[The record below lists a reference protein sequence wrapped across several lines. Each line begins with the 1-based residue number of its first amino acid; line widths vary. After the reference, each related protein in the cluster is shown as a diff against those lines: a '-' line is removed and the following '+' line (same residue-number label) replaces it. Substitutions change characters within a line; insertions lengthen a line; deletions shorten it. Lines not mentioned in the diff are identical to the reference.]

1 MKQNYKQLLVEEVDG
16 ANCEALYQQTIKIT
30 LSTEDTL
37 VSTFCIYSFIDKTV
51 HVIIMGYV
59 NSIIKYYSC
68 LLYIYYHS
76 IILVSPSI
84 QQQFVDYSIEF
95 AISLSF
101 FNNRNNIAKDLFT
114 HLLPSYPQL
123 ALSNP
128 SYSALLQ
135 HLISYTS
142 MNSNLASL
150 VLSLLPFIHDLP
162 DYHLIMKYL
171 FYFIFSIDI

>member
-68 LLYIYYHS
+68 LL
-76 IILVSPSI
+76 
-84 QQQFVDYSIEF
+84 
-95 AISLSF
+95 
-101 FNNRNNIAKDLFT
+101 
-114 HLLPSYPQL
+114 
-123 ALSNP
+123 
-128 SYSALLQ
+128 
-135 HLISYTS
+135 
-142 MNSNLASL
+142 
-150 VLSLLPFIHDLP
+150 
-162 DYHLIMKYL
+162 
-171 FYFIFSIDI
+171 

>member
-1 MKQNYKQLLVEEVDG
+1 MLLLWDMLIQLLS
-16 ANCEALYQQTIKIT
+16 IT
-30 LSTEDTL
+30 
-37 VSTFCIYSFIDKTV
+37 
-51 HVIIMGYV
+51 HVYCK
-59 NSIIKYYSC
+59 SIIILS
-68 LLYIYYHS
+68 L
-76 IILVSPSI
+76 LVSPSL
-84 QQQFVDYSIEF
+84 QQQFVDYTIEF

-128 SYSALLQ
+128 SYSSLLQ

-150 VLSLLPFIHDLP
+150 VLSLLPYIHDLQ

-171 FYFIFSIDI
+171 SYFISSIDI

>member
-1 MKQNYKQLLVEEVDG
+1 MLLLWDMLIQLLS
-16 ANCEALYQQTIKIT
+16 IT
-30 LSTEDTL
+30 
-37 VSTFCIYSFIDKTV
+37 
-51 HVIIMGYV
+51 HVYCK
-59 NSIIKYYSC
+59 SIIILS
-68 LLYIYYHS
+68 L
-76 IILVSPSI
+76 LVSPSL
-84 QQQFVDYSIEF
+84 QQQFVDYTIEF

>member
-1 MKQNYKQLLVEEVDG
+1 MLLLWDILIQLLS
-16 ANCEALYQQTIKIT
+16 IT
-30 LSTEDTL
+30 
-37 VSTFCIYSFIDKTV
+37 
-51 HVIIMGYV
+51 HVYCK
-59 NSIIKYYSC
+59 SIIILS
-68 LLYIYYHS
+68 L
-76 IILVSPSI
+76 LVSPSL
-84 QQQFVDYSIEF
+84 QQQFVDYTIEF

-128 SYSALLQ
+128 SYSSLLQ

-150 VLSLLPFIHDLP
+150 VLSLLPHIHDLQ

-171 FYFIFSIDI
+171 SYFISSIDI

>member
-1 MKQNYKQLLVEEVDG
+1 MLLLWDILIQLLS
-16 ANCEALYQQTIKIT
+16 IT
-30 LSTEDTL
+30 HVYCKSIIILSLL
-37 VSTFCIYSFIDKTV
+37 VSS
-51 HVIIMGYV
+51 
-59 NSIIKYYSC
+59 S
-68 LLYIYYHS
+68 L
-76 IILVSPSI
+76 
-84 QQQFVDYSIEF
+84 QQQFVDYTIEF

-128 SYSALLQ
+128 SYSSLLQ

-150 VLSLLPFIHDLP
+150 VLSLLPYIHDLP

-171 FYFIFSIDI
+171 FCFIFSIDI

>member
-1 MKQNYKQLLVEEVDG
+1 MLLLWDILIQLLS
-16 ANCEALYQQTIKIT
+16 IT
-30 LSTEDTL
+30 
-37 VSTFCIYSFIDKTV
+37 
-51 HVIIMGYV
+51 HVYCK
-59 NSIIKYYSC
+59 SIIILS
-68 LLYIYYHS
+68 L
-76 IILVSPSI
+76 LVSPSL
-84 QQQFVDYSIEF
+84 QQQFVDYTIEF

-171 FYFIFSIDI
+171 SYFISSIDI